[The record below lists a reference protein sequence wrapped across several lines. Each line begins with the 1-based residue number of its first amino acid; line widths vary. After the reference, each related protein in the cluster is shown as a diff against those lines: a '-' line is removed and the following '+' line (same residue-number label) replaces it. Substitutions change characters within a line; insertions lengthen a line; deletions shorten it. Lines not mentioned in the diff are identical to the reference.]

1 MAEEDADLVK
11 YITGEKP
18 VPAVYQTPLFERIA
32 SYRPDFD
39 PILKPQS

>member
-18 VPAVYQTPLFERIA
+18 VPDVYQTPLFERIA